1 MPSNKYNFKLTD
13 EMKNQLRLDVAG
25 LKTAGMFAKGTP
37 TSAKTIMEI
46 AKQNEP
52 SGMHF
57 LTCCYIGPTHMSEIL
72 VSSGIKVDK
81 MSLADQVYY
90 AIAMEKMFGL
100 STKFKYDKENNQFIP
115 EREAE
120 AGKQYGDVFT
130 FNEEDLELGVWD
142 KICAFFGY
150 TTDHAER
157 VNFIKESLAEQ
168 EKALNGLNKDLVA
181 GKRKEYLENNKDLY
195 EKNKEVLQQA
205 KDLEAVWNK
214 EFFGENK
221 VADYKFDNGKKISA
235 LSACIA
241 MYKNEYGENI
251 CDKKPG
257 EIDEGTKEKMAA
269 VADKYLKL
277 QKMKDGAK
285 IDAFNISVTDI
296 HMTNAISYKDGF
308 EVDYDKNVPNLNE
321 LKNTKLKNQARM
333 VNNYV
338 ILKMKAEMNNLFKG
352 EKEYERNA
360 QEKALTKVSIDVK
373 METKIYEDIRDR
385 KYENIAKHIE
395 TLDGNRK
402 LGIDTSYQMLIETA
416 GYYNAV
422 SKNELN
428 DDINKNRDLL
438 SQIENNNPE
447 LENDDGLSK
456 N

>member
-1 MPSNKYNFKLTD
+1 
-13 EMKNQLRLDVAG
+13 
-25 LKTAGMFAKGTP
+25 
-37 TSAKTIMEI
+37 
-46 AKQNEP
+46 
-52 SGMHF
+52 
-57 LTCCYIGPTHMSEIL
+57 
-72 VSSGIKVDK
+72 
-81 MSLADQVYY
+81 
-90 AIAMEKMFGL
+90 
-100 STKFKYDKENNQFIP
+100 
-115 EREAE
+115 
-120 AGKQYGDVFT
+120 
-130 FNEEDLELGVWD
+130 
-142 KICAFFGY
+142 
-150 TTDHAER
+150 
-157 VNFIKESLAEQ
+157 
-168 EKALNGLNKDLVA
+168 
-181 GKRKEYLENNKDLY
+181 
-195 EKNKEVLQQA
+195 
-205 KDLEAVWNK
+205 
-214 EFFGENK
+214 
-221 VADYKFDNGKKISA
+221 
-235 LSACIA
+235 
-241 MYKNEYGENI
+241 
-251 CDKKPG
+251 
-257 EIDEGTKEKMAA
+257 MAA

-360 QEKALTKVSIDVK
+360 KEKALTKVSIDVK

-428 DDINKNRDLL
+428 ADISKNRDLL
-438 SQIENNNPE
+438 NQIENNNPV
-447 LENDDGLSK
+447 LENEDEGIER
-456 N
+456 

>member
-1 MPSNKYNFKLTD
+1 MPKNKYDFKLTD
-13 EMKNQLRLDVAG
+13 EMKTQLQLDVAG
-25 LKTAGMFAKGTP
+25 LKTAGMLTKGTP
-37 TSAKTIMEI
+37 KSAKTIMEI

-52 SGMHF
+52 SGMPF
-57 LTCCYIGPTHMSEIL
+57 LTCCYIGPTHMAEIL
-72 VSSGIKVDK
+72 VSSGIGVDK

-181 GKRKEYLENNKDLY
+181 GKRNEYLENNKDLY

-428 DDINKNRDLL
+428 ADISKNRDLL

-447 LENDDGLSK
+447 LENDDGLSR